1 MGAQEG
7 SGRSTDK
14 SWGHGAASPG
24 HSEAKGGCEATLLPP
39 RAGVMGPA
47 RRQEAAWRFGVTT
60 GAKLGWP
67 REGESRQQCD

>member
-39 RAGVMGPA
+39 ELVSWGRLGGG
-47 RRQEAAWRFGVTT
+47 RQPGDLE
-60 GAKLGWP
+60 
-67 REGESRQQCD
+67 